1 MSDAGAEAGRARFL
15 AVGCN
20 GCHANAGANAGFG
33 GGGNFNF
40 DTGVETARHPALA
53 AFPRDGGFLA
63 APANPNGSFG
73 SGAFNAP
80 PLVEAADTGP
90 FFHTAVS
97 ITGASAHNAEVATTI
112 EEAIAFYDSP
122 AFNTSPSGVIA
133 PIDLTATE
141 IDDIGRFLRGVNA
154 TFNAALAVKR
164 LDAATAIVLR
174 FHNSRLDLQRE
185 LLRLANAEVIDAIE
199 VLSGVPNL
207 DTTSLLAL
215 LAARALVDE
224 ARTTSSDVSRVLA
237 ITLAR
242 QLVIGASSSVGT
254 NLTYTI
260 GDGTVMF

>member
-1 MSDAGAEAGRARFL
+1 
-15 AVGCN
+15 V
-20 GCHANAGANAGFG
+20 CHANAGANAAFG

-53 AFPRDGGFLA
+53 AFPHDGGFLA
-63 APANPNGSFG
+63 SPANPSGSFG
-73 SGAFNAP
+73 TGAFNAP

-97 ITGASAHNAEVATTI
+97 ITGASAHNVEVATTI

-122 AFNTSPSGVIA
+122 AFNSSPSGLLA

-164 LDAATAIVLR
+164 LDAATTTVLR
-174 FHNSRLDLQRE
+174 FRNSRLDLQRE
-185 LLRLANAEVIDAIE
+185 LLRFANAEVIDAIE
-199 VLSGVPNL
+199 VLSGVANL
-207 DTTSLLAL
+207 DAPAL
-215 LAARALVDE
+215 LSLVTARALVDE
-224 ARTTSSDVSRVLA
+224 ARTTGSDVSRVLA

-242 QLVIGASSSVGT
+242 QLVALASTTIGT
-254 NLTYTI
+254 NLTYQI
-260 GDGTVMF
+260 GAGTVMF